1 MADDNNYVDG
11 FTGLTIFTK
20 GYTYTYDDIIFHP
33 GHIDFA
39 AHDVN
44 LKTQLTKGIS
54 LSVPVVSSPMDTVTG
69 AEMAAA
75 MALQGGM
82 GFIHYNCTVE
92 EQAAMVR
99 QAKRYV
105 PCTGSAF
112 EPLVLSADATLG
124 QVEDECE
131 GLGLSAGK
139 YPTVLVTETG
149 ELGGKLL
156 GLVTTSD
163 VDMLAGKSTA
173 EVKLGEV
180 MTKAGDLVTVS
191 ATEGEEA
198 VRAKLAS
205 SKKGRLPVVGEDG
218 ALVGVVERGLLKDQL
233 FKYPTPMGTATVNKE
248 GKLCIGCAVGTREN
262 DKVRLEALVKEGVDA
277 VILDSSQGDS
287 VYQMEMIK
295 YIKKSF
301 PDLQVIAGNV
311 VTSRQ
316 AERLIGVGADG
327 LRVGMGSGS
336 ICTTQEVCAVG
347 RGQAT
352 AVYHTS
358 KLAAEHGVP
367 VIADGGIQ
375 NSGHIT
381 KALALGASTVM
392 CGSMFAGTAEA
403 PGRYM
408 MTEDG
413 VRVKL
418 YRGMGSLDAMKK
430 GSSTRYLGESQRI
443 QIAQGVSGTV
453 KDKGSV
459 RNLIP
464 FFAQAVKQGFQD
476 FGAKDVKMAH
486 GMLGDGSL
494 RMETRSGA
502 AQHEGGIH
510 DMHSYTK
517 KRW

>member
-1 MADDNNYVDG
+1 MKV
-11 FTGLTIFTK
+11 FTK
-20 GYTYTYDDIIFHP
+20 GFTYTYDDVIFHP

-39 AHDVN
+39 AHDVS
-44 LKTQLTKGIS
+44 LETQLSKGIT
-54 LSVPVVSSPMDTVTG
+54 LSVPVISSPMDTVTG
-69 AEMAAA
+69 GEMAVA
-75 MALQGGM
+75 MAQQGGM
-82 GFIHYNCTVE
+82 GFIHYNTTVE
-92 EQAAMVR
+92 EQAAAVAA
-99 QAKRYV
+99 AKRHV
-105 PCTGSAF
+105 PFLGCPF
-112 EPLVLSADATLG
+112 EPLVVSSGTTLG
-124 QVEDECE
+124 EIEDECE
-131 GLGLSAGK
+131 GLGLSAGE
-139 YPTVLVTETG
+139 YPSILVTESG
-149 ELGGKLL
+149 KLGGNLL
-156 GLVTTSD
+156 GLLTTSD
-163 VDMLAGKSTA
+163 VDMLSLKGGDAGKVA
-173 EVKLGEV
+173 VADV
-180 MTKAGDLVTVS
+180 MTKVGDIIS
-191 ATEGEEA
+191 ADIGEGEDA
-198 VRAKLAS
+198 IRAKLAE
-205 SKKGRLPVVGEDG
+205 SKKGRLPIVSKSSV
-218 ALVGVVERGLLKDQL
+218 LGVVERQLLKQHL
-233 FKYPTPMGTATVNKE
+233 FKYPTPLGKPTVNGQ

-262 DKVRLEALVKEGVDA
+262 DKLRLEALVKEGLDA

-287 VYQMEMIK
+287 VYQVEMIK
-295 YIKKSF
+295 YIKKTF

-316 AERLIGVGADG
+316 AERLIGVGADA

-358 KLAAEHGVP
+358 LYASKHGVP

-403 PGRYM
+403 PGKYVI
-408 MTEDG
+408 TEDG
-413 VRVKL
+413 VRVKM

-430 GSSTRYLGESQRI
+430 GSSTRYLGESQKI

-453 KDKGSV
+453 RDKGSV

-464 FFAQAVKQGFQD
+464 FFVQAVKQGFQD
-476 FGAKDVKMAH
+476 FGAKNVKMAH
-486 GMLGDGSL
+486 ELLQDGGL

-502 AQHEGGIH
+502 AQHEGGVH
-510 DMHSYTK
+510 DMHSFTK

>member
-1 MADDNNYVDG
+1 MFLFVCFVGYTA
-11 FTGLTIFTK
+11 LKIFTK
-20 GYTYTYDDIIFHP
+20 GFTYTYDDIIFHP

-39 AHDVN
+39 AHDVS
-44 LKTQLTKGIS
+44 LDTKLTKGIT

-69 AEMAAA
+69 GKMAAA

-82 GFIHYNCTVE
+82 GFIHYNNTVE
-92 EQAAMVR
+92 EQAAAVR
-99 QAKRYV
+99 EAKRHV
-105 PCTGSAF
+105 PFCGSAF
-112 EPLVLSADATLG
+112 EPLVVGKDATLADVK
-124 QVEDECE
+124 QACE
-131 GLGLSAGK
+131 GLGLPAGQ
-139 YPTVLVTETG
+139 YPTVLVTESG
-149 ELGGKLL
+149 DLGSALVGV
-156 GLVTTSD
+156 VTTSD
-163 VDMLAGKSTA
+163 VDLLGAGA
-173 EVKLGEV
+173 ESRKVADV
-180 MTKAGDLVTVS
+180 MSPASALVTS
-191 ATEGEEA
+191 ARAAGEDA
-198 VRAKLAS
+198 ARAALES
-205 SKKGRLPVVGEDG
+205 SKKGRVPLVGESG
-218 ALVGVVERGLLKDQL
+218 ECLGVVERKLLKDQL
-233 FKYPTPMGTATVNKE
+233 FRYPAALGKPTVNAKGE
-248 GKLCIGCAVGTREN
+248 LCVGCAVGTREN
-262 DKVRLEALVKEGVDA
+262 DKVRLAALVAEGLDA

-287 VYQMEMIK
+287 VYQVEMIK
-295 YIKKSF
+295 WIKQNY

-316 AERLIGVGADG
+316 AERLIGVGADA

-352 AVYHTS
+352 AVFHVS
-358 KLAAEHGVP
+358 RLGAKHGVP

-392 CGSMFAGTAEA
+392 CGSMFAGTEEA
-403 PGRYM
+403 PGHYHIA
-408 MTEDG
+408 EDG
-413 VRVKL
+413 TRVKL

-430 GSSTRYLGESQRI
+430 GSSTRYLGESQKI

-453 KDKGSV
+453 RDKGSV

-476 FGAKDVKMAH
+476 FGAKDVKEAH
-486 GMLGDGSL
+486 AMLEDGRM

-502 AQHEGGIH
+502 AQHEGGVH

>member
-1 MADDNNYVDG
+1 
-11 FTGLTIFTK
+11 
-20 GYTYTYDDIIFHP
+20 
-33 GHIDFA
+33 
-39 AHDVN
+39 
-44 LKTQLTKGIS
+44 
-54 LSVPVVSSPMDTVTG
+54 MDTVTG
-69 AEMAAA
+69 GKMAAA

-82 GFIHYNCTVE
+82 GFIHYNSTVE
-92 EQAAMVR
+92 EQAAAVAS
-99 QAKRYV
+99 AKRHL
-105 PCTGSAF
+105 PFLGSVF
-112 EPLVLSADATLG
+112 DPLVVPETATLSE
-124 QVEDECE
+124 VEDLCE
-131 GLGLSAGK
+131 GLGLPAGK
-139 YPTVLVTETG
+139 YPSILVTASG
-149 ELGGKLL
+149 EIGSPLA

-163 VDMLAGKSTA
+163 VDMLSGSTKDIK
-173 EVKLGEV
+173 VSEV
-180 MTKAGDLVTVS
+180 MTPALTLGYAGDS
-191 ATEGEEA
+191 EDA
-198 VRAKLAS
+198 VRAKVAS
-205 SKKGRLPVVGEDG
+205 SKKGRLPIVASAEDP
-218 ALVGVVERGLLKDQL
+218 ALLGVVERDLLKAQL
-233 FKYPTPMGTATVNKE
+233 FRYPAPLGSPTLNAQ
-248 GKLCIGCAVGTREN
+248 GKLCVGCAIGTREN
-262 DKVRLEALVKEGVDA
+262 DKERLAALVKEGVDA

-287 VYQMEMIK
+287 KYQADMIA
-295 YIKKSF
+295 YIKATF

-316 AERLIGVGADG
+316 AETLIAAGADA

-352 AVYHTS
+352 AVFHV
-358 KLAAEHGVP
+358 AACAARHGVP
-367 VIADGGIQ
+367 IIADGGIQ

-381 KALALGASTVM
+381 KALGLGASTVM
-392 CGSMFAGTAEA
+392 CGSMFAGTEEA
-403 PGRYM
+403 PGRYTV
-408 MTEDG
+408 TEEG

-430 GSSTRYLGESQRI
+430 GSSTRYLGESQKI

-464 FFAQAVKQGFQD
+464 FFVQAIKQGFQD

-486 GMLGDGSL
+486 AMLKEGHL

-502 AQHEGGIH
+502 AQQEGGVH